1 MILILDNYDSF
12 TYNLFQIF
20 LKYNYPIK
28 VVRSDKITI
37 KEIEKLNPSYIV
49 LSPGPGTP
57 YDAGIC
63 MEVVEKFKGKYP
75 ILGVCLGHQAILA
88 SFGVPIVNAS
98 RIVHGKVERLIHNG
112 KGIFRNISPDTK
124 VTRYHSLAGKE
135 KDIPDCFIIS
145 AKCEDGEVMAV
156 EHKEY
161 HLVGVQFHPESIG
174 TKEGE
179 KMILNFLHYRRE
191 NVPLK
196 DYLAKLLRMENLSF
210 SESYDIMDELTEG
223 NMHEAQI
230 GSLLTSL
237 QIKGITAEELAGFA
251 SILRKKA
258 ISFPKPKENEKRL
271 DTCGTGGST
280 NSKTFN
286 VSTTVALIAS
296 ASGAKVVKHGNRAV
310 TSKSGSAD
318 LLEKLGLN
326 IEMPVEKAI
335 ELYNKTGFTFLY
347 ARKFHSAMRFAA
359 PSRSALGFRTV
370 FNIIGPLSNPA
381 YATHQI
387 IGVFDKD
394 LTEKIA
400 QALIILGIKRAMVV
414 SSFDGL
420 DEISLSCPTKITEVK
435 DGWLKSYIFTP
446 EEIGLSYRKH
456 EELIGGD
463 PELNKNITLDI
474 LNDKDSPKKELAL
487 LNTGASLY
495 IYGIASSIK
504 EGYEIAKE
512 TIKSGK
518 AIEFLDKII
527 KEAKC

>member
-37 KEIEKLNPSYIV
+37 SEIEKLNPSYIV

-57 YDAGIC
+57 YEAGIC
-63 MEVVEKFKGKYP
+63 MEVVDKLKGKYP

-98 RIVHGKVERLIHNG
+98 RIVHGKVEKLIHNG

-191 NVPLK
+191 NVPVK
-196 DYLAKLLRMENLSF
+196 DYLVKAMKRENLSF
-210 SESYDIMDELTEG
+210 SEAYDIMDELTEG

-237 QIKGITAEELAGFA
+237 QIKGITSEELAGFA

-271 DTCGTGGST
+271 DTCGTGGAS

-286 VSTTVALIAS
+286 VSTTVALIAA

-318 LLEKLGLN
+318 LLEKLGIN
-326 IEMPVEKAI
+326 VEMPVEKAI

-347 ARKFHSAMRFAA
+347 ARKFHAAMRFAA
-359 PSRSALGFRTV
+359 PARAALGFRTV

-394 LTEKIA
+394 MTEKIA
-400 QALIILGIKRAMVV
+400 EALMIIGIKRAMVV
-414 SSFDGL
+414 SSLNGL
-420 DEISLSCPTKITEVK
+420 DEISLSSPTKITELK
-435 DGWLKSYIFTP
+435 DGWIKSYIFNP
-446 EEIGLSYRKH
+446 EDIGLSLVKH
-456 EELIGGD
+456 EDLVGGD
-463 PELNKNITLDI
+463 SNVNKEITLNI
-474 LNDKDSPKKELAL
+474 LKGEEGAKLELAL
-487 LNTGASLY
+487 LNTGAALY
-495 IYGIASSIK
+495 VYGIADSIK
-504 EGYEIAKE
+504 KGYEIARN
-512 TIKSGK
+512 TVKSGK
-518 AIEFLDKII
+518 ALDFLNRVIE
-527 KEAKC
+527 ENQ